1 MDWNAFAQE
10 VHQNAVEHGF
20 WEGER
25 PIEEVFALIHS
36 EWSEAMEAYRKDEP
50 MVWYDE
56 ERGHKPEGIAVELVD
71 GCIRILD
78 FLAEEETGLEK
89 YATIENVTGML
100 MSNMDDDDEIAI
112 PHLICSLHDLTARSL
127 YSRME
132 LEDFKISAGWLFDE
146 LAYVNIYLSKNG
158 LDPESLMRE
167 KHEYNKTRP
176 YKHGKKC

>member
-1 MDWNAFAQE
+1 MDWYAFAQE

-20 WEGER
+20 WEGKR
-25 PIEEVFALIHS
+25 PIEETFALIHS
-36 EWSEAMEAYRKDEP
+36 EWSEALEEYRADRP

-78 FLAEEETGLEK
+78 LLAKEGTEAGK
-89 YATIENVTGML
+89 YAMIYTTEQLIKISHN
-100 MSNMDDDDEIAI
+100 DDDTSLPTLLYVLHGFTVHSHEARDLNKDCNASTIWLMHAIA
-112 PHLICSLHDLTARSL
+112 HVC
-127 YSRME
+127 
-132 LEDFKISAGWLFDE
+132 
-146 LAYVNIYLSKNG
+146 VYLRKNN